1 MTSHHLASRPR
12 RQLRALAL
20 AALAAELLALPGG
33 VAGAAV
39 AEPTSPP
46 ALRVVVSQALSA
58 PFVIWRDGMPVEG
71 LDLALVHALAE
82 QLRTRVELQALPR
95 ARVEAALEH
104 GEADLACNLQP
115 GPRADT
121 GLRWSAPLFE
131 LHLMLVGHVQ
141 AAPVDA
147 TSQLPAGTVVGT
159 LQGQAYVPLDP
170 LFSDGRLRRDDALSE
185 ERLLRKLS
193 LNRHPYGLLSR
204 QTLSWHADAEALAAI
219 DPWRLAVGNVAYRC
233 AVSPRARIEP
243 RLVLEALEQ
252 LQLRGRIEH
261 LLAAHTQPALA
272 VVVSTQSSLRRIT
285 RQQLSELYT
294 GQRQHLETGQP
305 AAPLMTGG
313 PERQQFLQAVLQI
326 SAGQYRSNWAGQQF
340 GGRRTPPLELRDAES
355 LKSHLQRHTD
365 SIGFLPLSQVDASL
379 RVIYMP

>member
-1 MTSHHLASRPR
+1 MRPHHLAPWLR
-12 RQLRALAL
+12 RSPGARSL
-20 AALAAELLALPGG
+20 AALLTLAAWVGSASAAEPA
-33 VAGAAV
+33 
-39 AEPTSPP
+39 SPP
-46 ALRVVVSQALSA
+46 PLRVVVSQSLSA
-58 PFVIWRDGMPVEG
+58 PFVIWRDGVPVEG
-71 LDLALVHALAE
+71 LDLALVRALAE

-95 ARVEAALEH
+95 ARIEAALEH

-115 GPRADT
+115 SPRADSS
-121 GLRWSAPLFE
+121 LRWSAPLFE
-131 LHLMLVGHVQ
+131 LNLMLVGHVQ

-147 TSQLPAGTVVGT
+147 AAQLPAGTVVGT
-159 LQGQAYVPLDP
+159 LQGQTYAPLDP
-170 LFSDGRLRRDDALSE
+170 LFSEGHLRRDDALSE
-185 ERLLRKLS
+185 DRLLRKLS

-204 QTLSWHADAEALAAI
+204 QTLSWHAEAEALAAV
-219 DPWRLAVGNVAYRC
+219 DPWRLAVGNIAYRC
-233 AVSPRARIEP
+233 AVSARARLDP

-252 LQLRGRIEH
+252 LQQRGRIEQ
-261 LLAAHTQPALA
+261 LLTAHTQPPLA

-294 GQRQHLETGQP
+294 GQRVQLEPGQP

-313 PERQQFLQAVLQI
+313 PQRQQFLQAVLQI
-326 SAGQYRSNWAGQQF
+326 SAGQYRSSWAGQQF

-355 LKSHLQRHTD
+355 LKSHLLRHTN